1 MFSNRVAL
9 KQAIRALARTL
20 ERHRDR
26 IAAGAEFEAWLAS
39 HCYLGRAA
47 PDGSRSKAI
56 TWTAAEAWPGS
67 IEWYT
72 LDDSVIGR
80 PERGG
85 LFYEIPFADLER
97 MPIVVDVPS
106 RRSRHSRCELAS
118 HTPGARAC
126 GG

>member
-1 MFSNRVAL
+1 VFSNRVAL

-26 IAAGAEFEAWLAS
+26 VGAGAEFEAWLAR

-47 PDGSRSKAI
+47 PDGARSKAV
-56 TWTAAEAWPGS
+56 TWTAAEEWPGS

-97 MPIVVDVPS
+97 MPLVAEPLA
-106 RRSRHSRCELAS
+106 RSRKSEH
-118 HTPGARAC
+118 ARS
-126 GG
+126 

>member
-1 MFSNRVAL
+1 MFPTRVAL

-26 IAAGAEFEAWLAS
+26 VAAGEEFAAWLDS
-39 HCYLGRAA
+39 HTYLGRAA
-47 PDGSRSKAI
+47 PDGARSKVV
-56 TWTAAEAWPGS
+56 TWTAAEEWPGS

-85 LFYEIPFADLER
+85 LFYEIPFADLAR
-97 MPIVVDVPS
+97 MPLVVESPACS
-106 RRSRHSRCELAS
+106 RKSERARS
-118 HTPGARAC
+118 
-126 GG
+126 

>member
-1 MFSNRVAL
+1 MFLNRLAV
-9 KQAIRALARTL
+9 KQAIRTLARTL

-26 IAAGAEFEAWLAS
+26 VAAGAEFEAWLAK

-47 PDGSRSKAI
+47 PNGARSKVV

-72 LDDSVIGR
+72 LDDSVIGS

-85 LFYEIPFADLER
+85 LFYEIPFAELER
-97 MPIVVDVPS
+97 MPIFVDVPS
-106 RRSRHSRCELAS
+106 LFRRSR
-118 HTPGARAC
+118 PGRS
-126 GG
+126 

>member
-1 MFSNRVAL
+1 MFPNRLAL
-9 KQAIRALARTL
+9 RQAIRMLARTL

-26 IAAGAEFEAWLAS
+26 MAAGAEFEAWLAS

-47 PDGSRSKAI
+47 PDGARSKTV
-56 TWTAAEAWPGS
+56 TWTAAESWSGS

-85 LFYEIPFADLER
+85 LFYEIPFADLEH
-97 MPIVVDVPS
+97 MPIVAIKSPSRS
-106 RRSRHSRCELAS
+106 RRSRRA
-118 HTPGARAC
+118 TPYAAA
-126 GG
+126 

>member
-20 ERHRDR
+20 ERQRDR
-26 IAAGAEFEAWLAS
+26 VAAGAEFKAWLAI

-47 PDGSRSKAI
+47 PDGARSKAV

-97 MPIVVDVPS
+97 MPIIVDVPS
-106 RRSRHSRCELAS
+106 RSRRC
-118 HTPGARAC
+118 GRAKS
-126 GG
+126 

>member
-1 MFSNRVAL
+1 MFPNRLAV
-9 KQAIRALARTL
+9 KRAIRALARTL

-26 IAAGAEFEAWLAS
+26 MAAGEEFQSWLDMRT
-39 HCYLGRAA
+39 YLGRAA
-47 PDGSRSKAI
+47 PDGARSKVI
-56 TWTAAEAWPGS
+56 TWTAAEEWPGS

-97 MPIVVDVPS
+97 MPLVVESPA
-106 RRSRHSRCELAS
+106 RSRKSEH
-118 HTPGARAC
+118 ARS
-126 GG
+126 